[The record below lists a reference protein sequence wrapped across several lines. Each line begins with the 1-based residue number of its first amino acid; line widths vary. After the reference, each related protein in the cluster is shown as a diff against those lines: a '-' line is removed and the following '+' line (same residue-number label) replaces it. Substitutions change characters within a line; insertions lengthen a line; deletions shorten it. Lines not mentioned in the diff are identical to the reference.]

1 VYLGLYDIEMEA
13 AQFVCTEDSTSLHFC
28 YVTRSFRLAVG
39 PWPLAFEVMFDAL
52 DCFLCPFSS
61 DLFFFTNFLA
71 TITIHGLHCHLFSFL
86 LCVVFI
92 MFIFL
97 KSLENPQQRVGYFIM
112 FFYNNVGILN
122 LIIYLLFYMEST
134 SKLVLK
140 IPQHRV
146 RLSNS

>member
-1 VYLGLYDIEMEA
+1 
-13 AQFVCTEDSTSLHFC
+13 
-28 YVTRSFRLAVG
+28 
-39 PWPLAFEVMFDAL
+39 
-52 DCFLCPFSS
+52 
-61 DLFFFTNFLA
+61 
-71 TITIHGLHCHLFSFL
+71 
-86 LCVVFI
+86 